1 MPGYTPSTSI
11 SKPLMEEFEVY
22 AVLKISR
29 AIINPAKLLINLKKR
44 KQVHFQQQLS
54 FTLVF
59 DVLHISDIQL
69 KKIRDTKSN

>member
-29 AIINPAKLLINLKKR
+29 AIINPAKLLINLTEEETGP
-44 KQVHFQQQLS
+44 FPAAIIFLP
-54 FTLVF
+54 
-59 DVLHISDIQL
+59 
-69 KKIRDTKSN
+69 